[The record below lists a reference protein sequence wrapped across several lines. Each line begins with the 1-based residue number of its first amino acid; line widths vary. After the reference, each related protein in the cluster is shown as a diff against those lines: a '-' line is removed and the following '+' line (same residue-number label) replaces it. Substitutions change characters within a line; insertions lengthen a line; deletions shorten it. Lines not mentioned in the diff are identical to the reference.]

1 MTQKI
6 EFEIPVDI
14 DTEKISTKVAAKAED
29 VLINDMR
36 TKVEK
41 ALFRTGWDG
50 KPTHTFNE
58 YTRSIIKECFEEHK
72 DEIIEKAAKYLAAN
86 LAKTKAAK
94 EVANG

>member
-14 DTEKISTKVAAKAED
+14 DTDKISTKVAATAET
-29 VLINDMR
+29 VIMNDMR
-36 TKVEK
+36 AKVSK

-50 KPTHTFNE
+50 KPTNTFNE
-58 YTRSIIKECFEEHK
+58 YTRSIIKECFDEYK

-86 LAKTKAAK
+86 LARTKAAK
-94 EVANG
+94 EVTNG